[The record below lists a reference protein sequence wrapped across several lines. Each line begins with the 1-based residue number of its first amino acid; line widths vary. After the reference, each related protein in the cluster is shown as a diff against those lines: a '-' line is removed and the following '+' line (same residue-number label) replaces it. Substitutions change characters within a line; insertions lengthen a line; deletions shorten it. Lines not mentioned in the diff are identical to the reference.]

1 MTISLGVIGG
11 GNMAQAII
19 AGVQRTAPDLVN
31 AVVAEPNA
39 ETRNTLSTMGINTV
53 NSAREVMA
61 TNDYIMLAVKPQSCQ
76 RCAKTLHPNS
86 GPINASSVLQPASPS
101 NRFEARSATFQ
112 IL

>member
-39 ETRNTLSTMGINTV
+39 ETRNTALNHGNQYRSTRH
-53 NSAREVMA
+53 ARSWQP
-61 TNDYIMLAVKPQSCQ
+61 NDYSVAWRNPPQVLPG
-76 RCAKTLHPNS
+76 CAKT
-86 GPINASSVLQPASPS
+86 
-101 NRFEARSATFQ
+101 
-112 IL
+112 